1 MKHIQRT
8 VAILLVLASVFGLT
22 ACKKNEETKNL
33 DPQAALQALLTQLDF
48 DTELK
53 DVGDSGAMYF
63 PDLPEG
69 ATVKMYAG
77 SGYYADKVALITVA
91 QESDVETA
99 MNSVKTHV
107 QQLRSQFQSYIPE
120 EVPKI
125 DNAVIWQ
132 QGTSIILC
140 ISPDYQKAQSV
151 IEGSE
156 ALGTQPTEST
166 QPSTQPSETQEPT
179 EGTTQPTE
187 PSTEAPVSYPT
198 LTSKSGTYTFRS
210 PIFQVDDSGFEG
222 FRYIESSTK
231 DYADVLNKIAESLK
245 GVTQVYA
252 LPVPTAI
259 GIVLPD
265 DIRPQMKDYADQ
277 GEAINA
283 LLSMLSENVNGVSCY
298 DNLMRHRDEYLYF
311 KTDHHWTARGAY
323 YAYEAFCKAKGI
335 TPCTLDQ
342 RESVDFTGFRGSLT
356 QYMNIG
362 SDVSDTV
369 TAYYPY
375 NRNATMTF
383 TDKSGSKIDWPIIND
398 VSGYASAMK
407 YSTFAA
413 GDNPFTEFHNPGVTD
428 GSVCIVV
435 KESYGC
441 ALMPFIVD
449 HYSTV
454 YEIDYRYW
462 DGSLTEFA
470 KQVGADDMIFANNT
484 MRINEGLVAGDLN
497 RIA

>member
-8 VAILLVLASVFGLT
+8 VALLLVLASVLGLT
-22 ACKKNEETKNL
+22 ACGNQNDAQKTT
-33 DPQAALQALLTQLDF
+33 DPQAAFQALLTQLEY

-77 SGYYADKVALITVA
+77 SGYYADKVALITVS
-91 QESDVETA
+91 QESEVEAA

-132 QGTSIILC
+132 QGTAIILC

-151 IEGSE
+151 IDGAE
-156 ALGTQPTEST
+156 ALGTQPTE
-166 QPSTQPSETQEPT
+166 
-179 EGTTQPTE
+179 TTQPTE
-187 PSTEAPVSYPT
+187 ETAQPTEETTQPTDPTAEVPASYPT
-198 LTSKSGTYTFRS
+198 LTSKSGTYSFRS
-210 PIFQVDDSGFEG
+210 PIFQVDDSGFDG
-222 FRYIESSTK
+222 FRYIEKSTQE
-231 DYADVLNKIAESLK
+231 YADIVNKIAENLK
-245 GVTQVYA
+245 GITKVYA
-252 LPVPTAI
+252 LPVPTSI

-265 DIRPQMKDYADQ
+265 DIRAQMKDYADQ
-277 GEAINA
+277 GEAIA
-283 LLSMLSENVNGVSCY
+283 SLMSMLSEDVVGVDCY
-298 DNLMRHRDEYLYF
+298 DNLMQHRDEYLYF

-323 YAYEAFCKAKGI
+323 YAYEAFCKAKGVN
-335 TPCTLDQ
+335 PYTLEQ

-356 QYMNIG
+356 QYMDIS
-362 SDVSDTV
+362 SDVSDTI

-375 NRNATMTF
+375 FRNATMTF
-383 TDKSGSKIDWPIIND
+383 TDKNGTKIDWPIIND
-398 VSGYASAMK
+398 VSDYGAALK

-435 KESYGC
+435 KESFGC
-441 ALMPFIVD
+441 ALMPFLVD
-449 HYSTV
+449 HYSTI

-470 KQVGADDMIFANNT
+470 KEVGADEMIFANNT
-484 MRINEGLVAGDLN
+484 MRLNEGLVAGDLN

>member
-8 VAILLVLASVFGLT
+8 VALLLVLVSVFGLA
-22 ACKKNEETKNL
+22 ACGKKEEEKKTL
-33 DPQAALQALLTQLDF
+33 DPQAAFQALLTQLEY

-91 QESDVETA
+91 QESDVDAA

-151 IEGSE
+151 IDGAE
-156 ALGTQPTEST
+156 ALGTQPPETTE
-166 QPSTQPSETQEPT
+166 PSETQEST

-187 PSTEAPVSYPT
+187 PSTEGSSSYPT
-198 LTSKSGTYTFRS
+198 LTSKSGTYSFRS

-231 DYADVLNKIAESLK
+231 DYADVVNKIAENLK
-245 GVTQVYA
+245 GVTKVYA
-252 LPVPTAI
+252 LPVPTSI

-265 DIRPQMKDYADQ
+265 DIRAQMKDYADQ

-283 LLSMLSENVNGVSCY
+283 LISMLSDNVTGVSAY
-298 DNLMRHRDEYLYF
+298 DNLMQHRDEYLYF

-323 YAYEAFCKAKGI
+323 YAYEALCKAKGV
-335 TPCTLDQ
+335 TPYTLEQ

-356 QYMNIG
+356 QYMDIG
-362 SDVSDTV
+362 SDVSDTI

-375 NRNATMTF
+375 NRDATMTF
-383 TDKSGSKIDWPIIND
+383 TDKSGAQIAWPIIND
-398 VSGYASAMK
+398 VSGYGAAVK

-413 GDNPFTEFHNPGVTD
+413 GDNPFTEFHNPSVTD

-470 KQVGADDMIFANNT
+470 KKVGADEMIFANNT